1 MSDNRTPGQ
10 KPGQTPGQASG
21 QTPGQAHRSAPTDRE
36 EIRAMVR
43 EALQRHIGDLPDG
56 VPPIESSP
64 TVIDESVKDV
74 ITEADVRDLPSQAA
88 LLIREDA
95 IVTPSANDL
104 IRERGVEIRY
114 RARRSASGRHR
125 LIAVGSDHGG
135 YRMKEQ
141 IKVLLDELGYRH
153 RDFGA
158 FSEDAVD
165 YPDFAH
171 AVALAVAN
179 GVCDLGIMVDG
190 AGIGSCITANKIPG
204 IRAAMCYDAATAR
217 NSREHNY
224 ANLLTL
230 GGRMLTTERMTEIIN
245 VWLSTPEGD
254 PRHGKRVAKIIAIEK
269 QYLR

>member
-1 MSDNRTPGQ
+1 
-10 KPGQTPGQASG
+10 
-21 QTPGQAHRSAPTDRE
+21 
-36 EIRAMVR
+36 MVR
-43 EALQRHIGDLPDG
+43 EALQQSLGAVQGGGAQDESA
-56 VPPIESSP
+56 PPAP
-64 TVIDESVKDV
+64 PVIDESVKDV
-74 ITEADVRDLPSQAA
+74 ITEADVRGVPARA
-88 LLIREDA
+88 TLLIREDA
-95 IVTPSANDL
+95 IITPSARDL
-104 IRERGVEIRY
+104 IRERSVEIRH
-114 RARRSASGRHR
+114 RSRRSATGLHR
-125 LIAVGSDHGG
+125 IIAIGSDHGG
-135 YRMKEQ
+135 YQAKERL
-141 IKVLLDELGYRH
+141 KKHLDELGYRH

-158 FSEDAVD
+158 FSEEAVD

-171 AVALAVAN
+171 AVAQAVAN
-179 GVCDLGIMVDG
+179 GKCDLGIMVDG